1 MAPSSPGIQPSSIF
15 ELLVYAK
22 VGPDHEGHTWLM
34 KDSHLDP
41 EREEKPLKAENDMIR
56 YVFQEKDEKGC
67 GGRIGQAQDQEI
79 S

>member
-1 MAPSSPGIQPSSIF
+1 
-15 ELLVYAK
+15 
-22 VGPDHEGHTWLM
+22 M
-34 KDSHLDP
+34 KDSHLDL